1 MSLISRGTFGLAQLY
16 LKQNHSAKTQFEV
29 LYRIISP
36 TYETTIVSSVESNP
50 MNLKKTDLFWMLPL
64 ALVLG
69 AGLSSLQPGN
79 WLIGFASFSF
89 IFLLSFL
96 LFTIALRWTGA
107 GKTLSYILALTFAL
121 RLLVGVALYVFLPI
135 YGYDNVDGKAGFAF
149 TDAHRRDDQAWQMA
163 RSDHYIVEAFSEKYA
178 TDQYGG
184 LLAFSVLIY
193 RYVSPDAHRPLMLIL
208 ISAIAAALGIPFF
221 WKSVNKIFGER
232 VAWASAWIFALY
244 PESILLGA
252 SIMREPYL
260 LTFSAMALCGFASG
274 VRELTPVYASELA
287 DSKVASRVWLG
298 VGLLGMLLVS
308 PAVALVTLII
318 FAGWIWFTNER
329 STLSWKVILAFAIV
343 FVVGLFI
350 LSASLNRSGE
360 FNATSPLHVINDWL
374 KLAVKWDAY
383 QLKRDSGWVQKLF
396 DEMPEWLR
404 LPFVAVF
411 GILQPVLP
419 ATLIAPTIL
428 IWRLI
433 YFLHALGWY
442 MLLPMLILSFGAG
455 SNFGL
460 GKKRNLIL
468 WLALLTWTWIL
479 LAALRG
485 GGDQWDNPRYRTI
498 LFMWQA
504 ILAGVVWVWWR
515 ESRPVWFLRV
525 MACEAAFLLVFTQWY
540 VSRYYYFGGQFPFV
554 LMIALIFGLWVAI
567 VGLGWWQDQ
576 RRA

>member
-1 MSLISRGTFGLAQLY
+1 MT
-16 LKQNHSAKTQFEV
+16 
-29 LYRIISP
+29 
-36 TYETTIVSSVESNP
+36 
-50 MNLKKTDLFWMLPL
+50 LKKTDLFWILPL
-64 ALVLG
+64 VLVLS

-79 WLIGFASFSF
+79 WLIGFAFFSF
-89 IFLLSFL
+89 ILLFSFS
-96 LFTIALRWTGA
+96 LFTITLRWA
-107 GKTLSYILALTFAL
+107 GVGKSLAYILACTFAL

-135 YGYDNVDGKAGFAF
+135 YGYDDVDGKAGFVF
-149 TDAHRRDDQAWQMA
+149 TDAHRRDDQAWQLA
-163 RSDHYIVEAFSEKYA
+163 SSNRFIGEAFSQKYA
-178 TDQYGG
+178 SDQYGG
-184 LLAFSVLIY
+184 LLAFSALIY
-193 RYVSPDAHRPLMLIL
+193 RYISPDAHRPLMLIL
-208 ISAIAAALGIPFF
+208 ISAIVAALGIPFF
-221 WKSVNKIFGER
+221 WKSVNKVFGEK

-260 LTFSAMALCGFASG
+260 LTFSAMALWGFINSG
-274 VRELTPVYASELA
+274 ISQLAGEYLGELPE
-287 DSKVASRVWLG
+287 SKIASRVWLG
-298 VGLLGMLLVS
+298 IGLLGMLLVS

-318 FAGWIWFTNER
+318 FAGWVWFASER

-396 DEMPEWLR
+396 DGMPEWLR

-419 ATLIAPTIL
+419 ATLIAPTIP

-433 YFLHALGWY
+433 YFLRAVGWY
-442 MLLPMLILSFGAG
+442 ALLPMLILSFGAG
-455 SNFGL
+455 SSFGL
-460 GKKRNLIL
+460 DKKRNVIL
-468 WLALLTWTWIL
+468 WLALLIWTWIL
-479 LAALRG
+479 LASLRG

-504 ILAGVVWVWWR
+504 ILAGIVWVWWR
-515 ESRPVWFLRV
+515 ESHSAWFMRV
-525 MACEAAFLLVFTQWY
+525 VACEVVFLVVFTQWY
-540 VSRYYYFGGQFPFV
+540 ASRYFHWGGQLPFV
-554 LMIALIFGLWVAI
+554 VMIALIFGLWIAI
-567 VGLGWWQDQ
+567 VGLGWWRDQ

>member
-1 MSLISRGTFGLAQLY
+1 MKNFNQRDFVWIIPLSLI
-16 LKQNHSAKTQFEV
+16 
-29 LYRIISP
+29 
-36 TYETTIVSSVESNP
+36 
-50 MNLKKTDLFWMLPL
+50 
-64 ALVLG
+64 LG
-69 AGLSSLQPGN
+69 VGLSSLQLGN
-79 WLIGFASFSF
+79 WLIGFASFS
-89 IFLLSFL
+89 IILLLSFS
-96 LFTIALRWTGA
+96 LFTILLRWAGA
-107 GKTLSYILALTFAL
+107 GKTLTYIFALTFAL

-135 YGYDNVDGKAGFAF
+135 YGYDDVDGKAGFVF
-149 TDAHRRDDQAWQMA
+149 TDAHRRDDQAWQLA
-163 RSDHYIVEAFSEKYA
+163 SSNRFIGEAFSEKYA
-178 TDQYGG
+178 SDQYGG
-184 LLAFSVLIY
+184 LLAFSALIY

-208 ISAIAAALGIPFF
+208 ISVIVAALGIPFF
-221 WKSVNKIFGER
+221 WKSVNKVFGEK

-260 LTFSAMALCGFASG
+260 LTFSAMALWGFVEWRGSG
-274 VRELTPVYASELA
+274 LDASENI
-287 DSKVASRVWLG
+287 DRPTRPTSQNGWIWLG
-298 VGLLGMLLVS
+298 IGLLGMLLVS
-308 PAVALVTLII
+308 PAIALATLII
-318 FAGWIWFTNER
+318 FAGWIWFTSER
-329 STLSWKVILAFAIV
+329 GTLSWKVILVFAIV

-433 YFLHALGWY
+433 YFLRALGWY
-442 MLLPMLILSFGAG
+442 ALLPMLILSFGAG
-455 SNFGL
+455 SSFGL
-460 GKKRNLIL
+460 DKKRNVIL
-468 WLALLTWTWIL
+468 WLALLIWTWIL
-479 LAALRG
+479 LASLRG

-515 ESRPVWFLRV
+515 ELRPAWFLRV
-525 MACEAAFLLVFTQWY
+525 VACEVAFLLVFTQWY
-540 VSRYYYFGGQFPFV
+540 ASRYFHWGGQLPFV
-554 LMIALIFGLWVAI
+554 EMIALIFGLWVAI
-567 VGLGWWQDQ
+567 VGLGWWRD
-576 RRA
+576 RRWV

>member
-1 MSLISRGTFGLAQLY
+1 MF
-16 LKQNHSAKTQFEV
+16 
-29 LYRIISP
+29 
-36 TYETTIVSSVESNP
+36 
-50 MNLKKTDLFWMLPL
+50 PL

-79 WLIGFASFSF
+79 WLIGFFSFS
-89 IFLLSFL
+89 IILLLSFS
-96 LFTIALRWTGA
+96 LFAIALRWAGA
-107 GKTLSYILALTFAL
+107 GKTLTYILALTFAL
-121 RLLVGVALYVFLPI
+121 RLLVGVVLYVFLPI
-135 YGYDNVDGKAGFAF
+135 YGYDDVDGKAGFVF
-149 TDAHRRDDQAWQMA
+149 TDAHRRDDQAWQLA
-163 RSDHYIVEAFSEKYA
+163 SSNRFIGEAFSEKYA
-178 TDQYGG
+178 SDQYGG
-184 LLAFSVLIY
+184 LLAFSALIY

-208 ISAIAAALGIPFF
+208 ISAIVAALGIPFF
-221 WKSVNKIFGER
+221 WKSVNKVFGEK

-260 LTFSAMALCGFASG
+260 LTFSAMALWGFINSG
-274 VRELTPVYASELA
+274 VLELSAPEGYAPAKNASKLA
-287 DSKVASRVWLG
+287 DSRGRIWLG
-298 VGLLGMLLVS
+298 IGLLGMLLVS
-308 PAVALVTLII
+308 PAVALATLII
-318 FAGWIWFTNER
+318 FAGWIWFTSER
-329 STLSWKVILAFAIV
+329 GTLSWKVILAFAIV

-350 LSASLNRSGE
+350 LSTSLNRSGE

-404 LPFVAVF
+404 LPFVAIF

-433 YFLHALGWY
+433 YFLRALGWY
-442 MLLPMLILSFGAG
+442 ALLPMLILSFGAG
-455 SNFGL
+455 ASQTS
-460 GKKRNLIL
+460 GKMRNLIL
-468 WLALLTWTWIL
+468 WLALLSWTWIL

-515 ESRPVWFLRV
+515 ESRPAWFLRV
-525 MACEAAFLLVFTQWY
+525 IACEVTFLLVFTQWY
-540 VSRYYYFGGQFPFV
+540 ASRYYHWGGQLSFV
-554 LMIALIFGLWVAI
+554 VMIALIFGLWVAI
-567 VGLGWWQDQ
+567 LGVGWWRDQ
-576 RRA
+576 RRV